1 MEMQELEINI
11 SPSGEVK
18 IEVKGAHGDSCLMIT
33 RDLENAL
40 GQVEDRQYKAE
51 FYEQNEQNNQQWN
64 QGT

>member
-1 MEMQELEINI
+1 MDMQELEINI

-18 IEVKGAHGDSCLMIT
+18 IEVKGAHGDSCLAIT

-51 FYEQNEQNNQQWN
+51 FYEQNQQNNQQWN
-64 QGT
+64 QGS

>member
-18 IEVKGAHGDSCLMIT
+18 IEVKGAHGDSCLTIT

-51 FYEQNEQNNQQWN
+51 FYEQNQQNNQQWN
-64 QGT
+64 QGS